1 MGKQPPAP
9 PARPSFADR
18 AEAALRARSG
28 RMTKARRALLEVIG
42 ASKRPL
48 GPRELHD
55 ALLGRGV
62 RIDRVSVYRN
72 LTALLELGLVHRA
85 LGSAAVRPCGEDEL
99 HQAARC
105 HHAVVCTGCGAA
117 SEFHSAAIE
126 RALRAVRRATGYVVQ
141 GHLLEL
147 RGLCSSCAGAA

>member
-1 MGKQPPAP
+1 MK
-9 PARPSFADR
+9 PSFADR

-42 ASKRPL
+42 EAARPL
-48 GPRELHD
+48 GPREL
-55 ALLGRGV
+55 LEELRTRGV

-85 LGSAAVRPCGEDEL
+85 LGSSAVRPCGDHDL
-99 HQAARC
+99 DRAARC
-105 HHAVVCTGCGAA
+105 HHAIVCSLCGAA
-117 SEFHSAAIE
+117 SEFHSE
-126 RALRAVRRATGYVVQ
+126 NVEKALREVRRATGYLVQ

-147 RGLCSSCAGAA
+147 RGLCPRCRDAA